1 MSHYI
6 DCWQDAVLS
15 QPTWLKP
22 QLEKACRVI
31 IARAAAA
38 SKYREK
44 SVKSQKK
51 KKKTHI
57 SGGP

>member
-1 MSHYI
+1 VSHYI

-51 KKKTHI
+51 KKN
-57 SGGP
+57 PY